1 MSTSAIVA
9 LLLIGPIW
17 LVAMWAMLMMTIGAL
32 KDERFT
38 LFRFFTGYFL
48 QEPYN
53 RKYFWVFGTCVAIG
67 IGIVLVFNV
76 LFAIGAVDL

>member
-9 LLLIGPIW
+9 LLLIGPVS
-17 LVAMWAMLMMTIGAL
+17 LVAAWAMLVMTLGAL

-53 RKYFWVFGTCVAIG
+53 RKYFRVFGACIAIL
-67 IGIVLVFNV
+67 IGLVIVLNV
-76 LFAIGAVDL
+76 LFSMGAIDL